1 MNWADII
8 ARFELQVD
16 DSATLSS
23 EESLAL
29 ANEVLFEIYQDRDW
43 EFLKTSY
50 TGVQSTSVPY
60 IDLPS
65 DFRNICPNY
74 MGGVGYYSG
83 NMGFPVGWTGSP
95 YWPNVSAGSSSVVF
109 VDTTFIPYQV
119 IPFSQRR
126 SYRNM
131 NQLCYIDFSTNR
143 LYFIV
148 APTAALSVE
157 YDYIKN
163 GEALTTSTSPL
174 FPAQFHDM
182 ISLGMSYKF
191 NALEQ
196 TNKAE
201 SYQDINRRSYEEK
214 LSRLRMLDANQKTQL
229 A

>member
-1 MNWADII
+1 
-8 ARFELQVD
+8 
-16 DSATLSS
+16 
-23 EESLAL
+23 
-29 ANEVLFEIYQDRDW
+29 
-43 EFLKTSY
+43 
-50 TGVQSTSVPY
+50 
-60 IDLPS
+60 
-65 DFRNICPNY
+65 
-74 MGGVGYYSG
+74 
-83 NMGFPVGWTGSP
+83 
-95 YWPNVSAGSSSVVF
+95 
-109 VDTTFIPYQV
+109 
-119 IPFSQRR
+119 
-126 SYRNM
+126 M

-148 APTAALSVE
+148 APTSPLSVE

-163 GEALTTSTSPL
+163 GEPLTLATSPL

-201 SYQDINRRSYEEK
+201 SYQDINRRSYDEK